1 MRKPSPLALAA
12 SLLLVAAPIARAN
25 FHFWDIQEIY
35 SNADGSI
42 QFIEFFTASGG
53 QEVLGTHTLASTGA
67 TTFTFPSNLP
77 VGQAHP
83 GGGTY
88 PASTAGQTFLVG
100 TSNLGTLFGVTP
112 DYIISANFLSTGAG
126 RLVNFSGGTD
136 VVNLDNSG
144 ANSPLPTDGVRSLN
158 GVTSNA
164 TATVSTLNAQAT
176 PTNFFGSTATIPEP
190 TSVALIASGLLLG
203 AARRRRARA

>member
-1 MRKPSPLALAA
+1 M
-12 SLLLVAAPIARAN
+12 
-25 FHFWDIQEIY
+25 
-35 SNADGSI
+35 
-42 QFIEFFTASGG
+42 
-53 QEVLGTHTLASTGA
+53 
-67 TTFTFPSNLP
+67 
-77 VGQAHP
+77 
-83 GGGTY
+83 
-88 PASTAGQTFLVG
+88 
-100 TSNLGTLFGVTP
+100 TP

-158 GVTSNA
+158 GVTSNS